1 MRYIMSLRAI
11 NYRRLV
17 KDLSFTYDN
26 STDESVSRQIM
37 RSNETSTDTVQQT
50 YQRILNEYASTNKR
64 NMKNMKNK
72 N

>member
-1 MRYIMSLRAI
+1 MRYIMSLRTI

-37 RSNETSTDTVQQT
+37 RSNETTADTVQQT
-50 YQRILNEYASTNKR
+50 YQRILNDYASTNKR
-64 NMKNMKNK
+64 NMKNKNYS
-72 N
+72 

>member
-1 MRYIMSLRAI
+1 MRYIMSLRTI

-26 STDESVSRQIM
+26 STDENVSRQIM
-37 RSNETSTDTVQQT
+37 RSNETTADTVQQT

-64 NMKNMKNK
+64 KKYEK
-72 N
+72 YEK

>member
-37 RSNETSTDTVQQT
+37 RSNETSADTVQQT

>member
-1 MRYIMSLRAI
+1 MSLRAM

-37 RSNETSTDTVQQT
+37 RSNETTADTVQQT

-64 NMKNMKNK
+64 NMKNKNYS
-72 N
+72 

>member
-1 MRYIMSLRAI
+1 MRYIMSLRTI

-26 STDESVSRQIM
+26 STDENVSRQIM
-37 RSNETSTDTVQQT
+37 CSNETTADTVQQT

-64 NMKNMKNK
+64 KKYEK
-72 N
+72 YEK

>member
-1 MRYIMSLRAI
+1 MRYIMSLRTI

-37 RSNETSTDTVQQT
+37 RSNETTADTVQQT

-64 NMKNMKNK
+64 NMKNKNYS
-72 N
+72 

>member
-37 RSNETSTDTVQQT
+37 RSNETTADTVQQT

-64 NMKNMKNK
+64 NMKNKNYS
-72 N
+72 

>member
-1 MRYIMSLRAI
+1 MRYIMSLRTI

-26 STDESVSRQIM
+26 STDENVSRQIM
-37 RSNETSTDTVQQT
+37 RSNETTADTVQQT

-64 NMKNMKNK
+64 NMKNKNYS
-72 N
+72 

>member
-1 MRYIMSLRAI
+1 MRYIMSLRTI

-26 STDESVSRQIM
+26 STDENVSRQIM
-37 RSNETSTDTVQQT
+37 RSNETTADTVQQT

-64 NMKNMKNK
+64 NMKNKN
-72 N
+72 